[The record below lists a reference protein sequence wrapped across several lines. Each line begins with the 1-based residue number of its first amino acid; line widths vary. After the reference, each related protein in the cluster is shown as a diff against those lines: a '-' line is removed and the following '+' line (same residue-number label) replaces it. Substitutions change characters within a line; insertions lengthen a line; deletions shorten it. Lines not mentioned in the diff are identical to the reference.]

1 MNGAAQFIA
10 EYLKI
15 SIDDALKVQ
24 TILSTEGFHFGFC
37 PLVAFKRLAKRVW
50 NEMNKKSMQNFKR
63 SW

>member
-1 MNGAAQFIA
+1 MNGAAEFIA

-24 TILSTEGFHFGFC
+24 TILATEGFRLGFC

-50 NEMNKKSMQNFKR
+50 NEMNSKA
-63 SW
+63 